1 MYENVNKLN
10 LIRLLGRGGWSQ
22 LCRGSAWTTRASLA
36 LYGGAGRGG
45 NLQRKNTRASPPR
58 GLCTCT
64 FQRFEARSH
73 RACAKSENY
82 PTICTTRAQ
91 DPSVPN
97 TLVPCLFLAATRA
110 STATYS
116 HQKFRCTLQKKK
128 KKKGGG
134 FRKNEKKTY
143 NFVELK
149 NEHQY
154 NLNKLLIT
162 SGFFSP
168 SFFSSSFL

>member
-1 MYENVNKLN
+1 MEGLEGGVTCKGK
-10 LIRLLGRGGWSQ
+10 ILGLAPRED
-22 LCRGSAWTTRASLA
+22 CARA
-36 LYGGAGRGG
+36 
-45 NLQRKNTRASPPR
+45 P
-58 GLCTCT
+58 

-128 KKKGGG
+128 KKRGGG
-134 FRKNEKKTY
+134 LRKNEKKTY